1 MELKDIDSLL
11 SRIRDLNTSFYTGT
25 SGYTDFTSYLEEQ
38 RRKYIADNNYLKYY
52 NWDIFPEIE
61 FKNIKFI

>member
-1 MELKDIDSLL
+1 MEYKDIDSLL
-11 SRIRDLNTSFYTGT
+11 SRVRDSGIIFYTGT
-25 SGYTDFTSYLEEQ
+25 SGYTDLTSYLEEQ
-38 RRKYIADNNYLKYY
+38 RRKYIADNNHLKYY

>member
-11 SRIRDLNTSFYTGT
+11 SKIRDLNINFYTGT
-25 SGYTDFTSYLEEQ
+25 SGYTDLTSYLEER
-38 RRKYIADNNYLKYY
+38 RRKYIADNNHLKYY
-52 NWDIFPEIE
+52 NWGIFPEVE